1 MKTQSTLGIIAVA
14 TLLLSGCGGG
24 GGGGG
29 GLQVVGLKAFITVPG
44 VGAATNFSFDIS
56 AVDTVKG
63 RYYFTDRNNKSVDV
77 FDTKTN
83 TFIKQIT
90 GGFAGCDTGPTCAGA
105 NNDKSGPDGL
115 NIIPGTTFIYVGDV
129 NSVKIIDTQT
139 DTVVNTIAIGGASGF
154 RADEGCY
161 DPDHKIFMINSPGE
175 SPPFATFIDT
185 VTQKIIAT
193 VLWTDPGTGPT
204 GRKSD
209 GLEACVYDHATASF
223 LNNNDGSTANPHG
236 EVDVIPASFVLAG
249 TPAAPVTLTL
259 PVPTAGNGFKI
270 FPLGNC
276 DPTGIDL
283 GPGTDVGVMCRQS
296 TTGAPLT
303 FIILDRTNGAVR
315 ATLNAGGGDQIAY
328 DAATNRYYLAD
339 SRFTASGLAAVGG
352 ACSAAVPCTPL
363 LIVVD
368 AATRQIVASFNTGN
382 NAHSIAVDP
391 VNHQVYL
398 PISSAAAPPGCATC
412 AANFPSGGVS
422 VFSTQ

>member
-1 MKTQSTLGIIAVA
+1 
-14 TLLLSGCGGG
+14 
-24 GGGGG
+24 
-29 GLQVVGLKAFITVPG
+29 
-44 VGAATNFSFDIS
+44 
-56 AVDTVKG
+56 
-63 RYYFTDRNNKSVDV
+63 
-77 FDTKTN
+77 
-83 TFIKQIT
+83 
-90 GGFAGCDTGPTCAGA
+90 
-105 NNDKSGPDGL
+105 
-115 NIIPGTTFIYVGDV
+115 
-129 NSVKIIDTQT
+129 
-139 DTVVNTIAIGGASGF
+139 
-154 RADEGCY
+154 
-161 DPDHKIFMINSPGE
+161 MINSPGE

-185 VTQKIIAT
+185 TTQKIIAT
-193 VLWTDPGTGPT
+193 VQFTDPGTGPT
-204 GRKSD
+204 GPASA

-283 GPGTDVGVMCRQS
+283 GPGTDMGVMCRPAGPGR
-296 TTGAPLT
+296 TGVPLT
-303 FIILDRTNGAVR
+303 FLIMDRTNGTVR

-328 DAATNRYYLAD
+328 DAATNRYYLAA
-339 SRFTASGLAAVGG
+339 SRFTASGLSAVDG
-352 ACSAAVPCTPL
+352 ACSAASPCTPL
-363 LIVVD
+363 LTVVD

-422 VFSTQ
+422 VFSTP

>member
-1 MKTQSTLGIIAVA
+1 MKTYSALGAILVA
-14 TLLLSGCGGG
+14 MLLAGCGGG
-24 GGGGG
+24 GGGSDSN
-29 GLQVVGLKAFITVPG
+29 VVVLKASIAVPG

-115 NIIPGTTFIYVGDV
+115 NVIPGTTLIYVGDV

-139 DTVVNTIAIGGASGF
+139 DTVVKTIAIGGASGL

-161 DPDHKIFMINSPGE
+161 DPDHKLFMINSPGE

-185 VTQKIIAT
+185 TTQKIIAT

-204 GRKSD
+204 GPASA
-209 GLEACVYDHATASF
+209 GLEACVYDHASASF

-236 EVDVIPASFVLAG
+236 QVDVIPAAFVLAG

-276 DPTGIDL
+276 DPTGLDL
-283 GPGTDVGVMCRQS
+283 GPGTDFGVMCRQG
-296 TTGAPLT
+296 TTGSLLT
-303 FIILDRTNGAVR
+303 FQILDRTSGAVR
-315 ATLNAGGGDQIAY
+315 ATLNAGGGDQIVY
-328 DAATNRYYLAD
+328 DAATNSYYLAA
-339 SRFTASGLAAVGG
+339 SRFTASGLAAVNG
-352 ACSAAVPCTPL
+352 ACSAASPCTPL

-368 AATRQIVASFNTGN
+368 AASRQIVSRAVTGN
-382 NAHSIAVDP
+382 NAHSVGVDP
-391 VNHQVYL
+391 VNHQAYL
-398 PISSAAAPPGCATC
+398 PYSSAAAPAGCSMC
-412 AANFPSGGVS
+412 AASFPSGGVG
-422 VFSTQ
+422 VYTTQ